1 LKVQILGTGCAKCKK
16 LAENAQAA
24 IEASGVEDAQLVKV
38 EELQEIMEF
47 GVMSTPALAID
58 GDVKAAGKVL
68 SVQEIQTMLEG
79 E

>member
-1 LKVQILGTGCAKCKK
+1 MKCQK
-16 LAENAQAA
+16 LAKNAQEA
-24 IEASGVEDAQLVKV
+24 IDASGVEDAQLVKV